1 MPRRADQ
8 PEVTVVVPPC
18 PPPLNPAAARTLLRI
33 LRAAAADRHSV
44 SPADAGETGN
54 MHEGAREG
62 LVQPRP
68 CKPAE
73 PAA

>member
-18 PPPLNPAAARTLLRI
+18 PPPLNPAARTLLRI
-33 LRAAAADRHSV
+33 LRAAAADGHSV
-44 SPADAGETGN
+44 SPGDGGETGN

-62 LVQPRP
+62 LIQPRL
-68 CKPAE
+68 CKRAE
-73 PAA
+73 PVA